1 MAEIL
6 GAVAAA
12 AQLTVTC
19 LALMDITK
27 RIKTRTS
34 TLENYQKQLLQLQHI
49 SESISSNPLLQTP
62 EIELYTRNI
71 ISLLSEHNL
80 EPSLKRHRVS
90 QIILFFSQDRTIS
103 RLFIDL
109 ERQKASLSLVVNEV
123 QSRALHQI
131 QSNISTMSDQRGTD
145 KRKSGKGKHVATE
158 DTVSQSRSRRHR
170 AQQIPS
176 SPDPLHSAV
185 IIPVRSQ
192 PQLKSLSGGSQEEPR
207 VPADE
212 SDTTSQSSA
221 PSRAPNPSP
230 SWTKF
235 EQLSYAAACFDLARH
250 CFKESQ
256 PKASF
261 VGCSGYG
268 RGDITNGTNIEHDY
282 KITPQQAA
290 ATIDEDTHYLACTAQ
305 NGSHVV
311 NGTQVWTTEETEPV
325 TYPARRGH
333 YKACDLLADD
343 EDDGVERTTIINGVS
358 YRNVNSKGG
367 PSGSK
372 KGSE

>member
-12 AQLTVTC
+12 AQLTATC
-19 LALMDITK
+19 LALMEITK
-27 RIKTRTS
+27 RIKTRSS

-62 EIELYTRNI
+62 EIELHTRNI

-109 ERQKASLSLVVNEV
+109 ERQKANLSLVINEV

-145 KRKSGKGKHVATE
+145 KMKSGKGKRVATQ
-158 DTVSQSRSRRHR
+158 DAGSQSRSRRHR
-170 AQQIPS
+170 ALQIPS
-176 SPDPLHSAV
+176 SPDPLQSAV
-185 IIPVRSQ
+185 VIPVRPQ
-192 PQLKSLSGGSQEEPR
+192 PQLEGLSGGSQEEPR
-207 VPADE
+207 VAADE
-212 SDTTSQSSA
+212 SDTASQSSA
-221 PSRAPNPSP
+221 PSGVPKPSP
-230 SWTKF
+230 SWSKF
-235 EQLSYAAACFDLARH
+235 EQLSYAAACFDLSGH
-250 CFKESQ
+250 FLKGIQ

-261 VGCSGYG
+261 VGCSAYG
-268 RGDITNGTNIEHDY
+268 RGDIVNGPNIEHSS

-290 ATIDEDTHYLACTAQ
+290 AMIDEETHYVACTAQ
-305 NGSHVV
+305 NGGHVV
-311 NGTQVWTTEETEPV
+311 NGPQVWTTEETEPE
-325 TYPARRGH
+325 TYPASRGH

-343 EDDGVERTTIINGVS
+343 EENNIEKTTIINGVCF
-358 YRNVNSKGG
+358 RNVNSKGG

>member
-19 LALMDITK
+19 LALMEITK
-27 RIKTRTS
+27 RIKARTS
-34 TLENYQKQLLQLQHI
+34 TLENYQKQLLQLQYI

-62 EIELYTRNI
+62 EIELHTRNI
-71 ISLLSEHNL
+71 LSLLSEHNL

-90 QIILFFSQDRTIS
+90 QIILFFSQDRAIS

-109 ERQKASLSLVVNEV
+109 ERQKANLTLVVNEV

-131 QSNISTMSDQRGTD
+131 QSSISTMSDQRGTE
-145 KRKSGKGKHVATE
+145 KRKSGKGKRVAME
-158 DTVSQSRSRRHR
+158 DVGSQFRSRRSH
-170 AQQIPS
+170 ALPS
-176 SPDPLHSAV
+176 SPDPLHSGNV
-185 IIPVRSQ
+185 IPFRPQ
-192 PQLKSLSGGSQEEPR
+192 PQLEGPSGESQEEPR
-207 VPADE
+207 VAADE
-212 SDTTSQSSA
+212 SDTASQSSA
-221 PSRAPNPSP
+221 PPGVPNPPP
-230 SWTKF
+230 SWSKF
-235 EQLSYAAACFDLARH
+235 NQLSYAAACIDLGRH
-250 CFKESQ
+250 YFKDSK

-261 VGCSGYG
+261 IGCSAYG
-268 RGDITNGTNIEHDY
+268 RGDMVNGTNIEHNS

-290 ATIDEDTHYLACTAQ
+290 AINDEETHYVACTAQ
-305 NGSHVV
+305 NGGYLV
-311 NGTQVWTTEETEPV
+311 NGVQLWTTEETEPEI
-325 TYPARRGH
+325 YPATRGH
-333 YKACDLLADD
+333 YKACDLL
-343 EDDGVERTTIINGVS
+343 EDDKDNNDERTTIINGVS